1 MVFPHLGRTD
11 PNVIFLWKQIDRKR
25 WEKEKDG
32 TGKCAGEKEKVEI
45 WLLQEF
51 PGEFLCKALDSEGGR
66 LTMATSILVT

>member
-11 PNVIFLWKQIDRKR
+11 PNVIFFVEANRQKR

-51 PGEFLCKALDSEGGR
+51 TGEFLYRAFDSEGGR